1 MLPASRDLALE
12 PSVHLNDPVTT
23 AIEVMIRH
31 NRDTIAVF
39 WNKRPV
45 GQVRLRGRL
54 CRDRHPRLLNLHPSA
69 MISFPGRRMTIV
81 LGRYA

>member
-1 MLPASRDLALE
+1 MHTQTLNRVGKIMLPASRDLALE

-45 GQVRLRGRL
+45 GQVRLRDAFAVIGIRV
-54 CRDRHPRLLNLHPSA
+54 S
-69 MISFPGRRMTIV
+69 
-81 LGRYA
+81 